1 MDKSY
6 THNKRP
12 AIAFDNIQEAKLIK
26 TALLNFKAV
35 AFYYSSADTK
45 YESLINRIELLLDEL
60 EKVIKMF
67 NKKE

>member
-1 MDKSY
+1 MDKSC
-6 THNKRP
+6 TPNKRP

-26 TALLNFKAV
+26 TALLNYKSS
-35 AFYYSSADTK
+35 AFYHSSADIG